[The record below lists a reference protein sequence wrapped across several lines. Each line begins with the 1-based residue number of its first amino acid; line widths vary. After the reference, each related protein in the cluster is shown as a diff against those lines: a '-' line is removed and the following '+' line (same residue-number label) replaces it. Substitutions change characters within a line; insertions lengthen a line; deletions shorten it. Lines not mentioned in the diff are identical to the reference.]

1 MKQRVEAIDAVRG
14 FALFGILL
22 VNMTLIQFG
31 MFSSE
36 QPTYVFG
43 KMDEG
48 ANLFIQFFG
57 THNFI
62 SLFSF
67 LFGLSII
74 MLQKSIVA
82 KEKRFFPVYI
92 RRIIILLLIGYI
104 HGTFI
109 WDGDILF
116 GYGIIGILLMIFI
129 NRKPKTLL
137 IWASTLLV
145 LTILMSYPTQSDV
158 DIVKDFAPYIAKE
171 QHIHETGSY
180 IEHINFRLNENPFEY
195 LGITGFFGTFFV
207 TLFALIFMTPL
218 FLLGMYVG
226 KKGWLFEIDKHL
238 SSLKK
243 ICLISGIFSFSV
255 KILALL
261 TEQPLLIMLKDSVS
275 PLGMTLFYGSSILLL
290 FHYKKASRLL
300 NYMANMGKMSV
311 SNYLM
316 QSIIA
321 TTIFYA
327 YGLGLY
333 GKIGYF
339 FGIVLTI
346 VIYVIQLYA
355 STYWLQRYQMGPVEY
370 FWRLSTYLKRPVFK
384 RKLKKVS

>member
-31 MFSSE
+31 MFSGE

-43 KMDEG
+43 KIDEG
-48 ANLFIQFFG
+48 ANWFIQFFG

-67 LFGLSII
+67 LFGISII
-74 MLQKSIVA
+74 LLQNSITK

-92 RRIIILLLIGYI
+92 RRLSILLILGYL

-116 GYGIIGILLMIFI
+116 GYGIIGILLMMFI
-129 NRKPKTLL
+129 NRKPKTLI
-137 IWASTLLV
+137 IWASIILV
-145 LTILMSYPTQSDV
+145 LTMLMSYPFEASTNMSD
-158 DIVKDFAPYIAKE
+158 DFAPYIAKE
-171 QHIHETGSY
+171 QQVHETGSY
-180 IEHINFRLNENPFEY
+180 IEHVSFRLNEDHFKY
-195 LGITGFFGTFFV
+195 IGITGFFGLFFL

-243 ICLISGIFSFSV
+243 IWLISGTFSFTV
-255 KILALL
+255 KILELL
-261 TEQPLLIMLKDSVS
+261 TKQPLLIMLKDSVT
-275 PLGMTLFYGSSILLL
+275 PLSMAIFYGSSIILL

-300 NYMANMGKMSV
+300 EYMANMGKMSV
-311 SNYLM
+311 SNYLA

-355 STYWLQRYQMGPVEY
+355 STCWLKRYRIGPVEY
-370 FWRLSTYLKRPVFK
+370 VWRLGTYLKRPAFK
-384 RKLKKVS
+384 RKLNKIS

>member
-1 MKQRVEAIDAVRG
+1 MNQRVEAIDSVRG

-31 MFSSE
+31 MFSGE

-43 KMDEG
+43 KIDEG
-48 ANLFIQFFG
+48 ANWFIQFFG

-137 IWASTLLV
+137 IWTSILLV

-158 DIVKDFAPYIAKE
+158 NMVKDFAPYIAKE
-171 QHIHETGSY
+171 RLVHETGSY

-195 LGITGFFGTFFV
+195 IGITGFFGTFFV
-207 TLFALIFMTPL
+207 TLFVLIFMTPL

-238 SSLKK
+238 PSLKK

-261 TEQPLLIMLKDSVS
+261 TQQPFLIMLKDSVS

-300 NYMANMGKMSV
+300 EYMANMGKMSV

-346 VIYVIQLYA
+346 IIYVIQLYA
-355 STYWLQRYQMGPVEY
+355 STYWLQRYRMGPVEY
-370 FWRLSTYLKRPVFK
+370 IWRLGTYLKRPTFK

>member
-1 MKQRVEAIDAVRG
+1 MNQRVEAIDAVRG

-22 VNMTLIQFG
+22 VNITLIQFG
-31 MFSSE
+31 MFSGE

-43 KMDEG
+43 KIDEG
-48 ANLFIQFFG
+48 ANWFIQFFG

-74 MLQKSIVA
+74 MLQKSILA
-82 KEKRFFPVYI
+82 KEKRFFPLYI
-92 RRIIILLLIGYI
+92 RRLSILLILGYL
-104 HGTFI
+104 HGTFV

-116 GYGIIGILLMIFI
+116 AYGIIGILLMMFI

-137 IWASTLLV
+137 IWASILLV
-145 LTILMSYPTQSDV
+145 LTMLMSYPAQSDV
-158 DIVKDFAPYIAKE
+158 DMAKDFAPYIAKE

-180 IEHINFRLNENPFEY
+180 IEHVKFRMNEDPFEY
-195 LGITGFFGTFFV
+195 IGITGFFGTFFI

-226 KKGWLFEIDKHL
+226 KKGWLFEIDKYL
-238 SSLKK
+238 PSLKK
-243 ICLISGIFSFSV
+243 IWLISGIFSFAV
-255 KILALL
+255 KILELL
-261 TEQPLLIMLKDSVS
+261 TKQPLLIMLKDSVTPIS
-275 PLGMTLFYGSSILLL
+275 MTLFYGSSIILL

-300 NYMANMGKMSV
+300 TYMANMGKMSV
-311 SNYLM
+311 SNYLA

-339 FGIVLTI
+339 CGIILTI
-346 VIYVIQLYA
+346 VIYVIQLYT
-355 STYWLQRYQMGPVEY
+355 STYWLQRYRIGPVEY
-370 FWRLSTYLKRPVFK
+370 VWRLGTYLKRPAFK